1 MDAKSFHLRHQI
13 KYHLLQNGFF
23 LSIFCPDVVINNFTD
38 FELLYNKFA
47 ALRYNEDKFEWIL
60 QFNNRERAFLHD
72 FVGQK

>member
-47 ALRYNEDKFEWIL
+47 ALRYNEDKFE
-60 QFNNRERAFLHD
+60 
-72 FVGQK
+72 